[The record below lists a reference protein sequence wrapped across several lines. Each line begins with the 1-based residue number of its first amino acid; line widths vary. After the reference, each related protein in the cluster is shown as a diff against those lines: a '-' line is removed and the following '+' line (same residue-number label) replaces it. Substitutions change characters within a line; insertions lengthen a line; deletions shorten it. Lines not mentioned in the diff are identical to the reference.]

1 MATRY
6 TRRQFLVGTV
16 SAAVTSLLISACG
29 SEEAT
34 PTAAPAAT
42 PTQAPAA
49 ATPTAAPAATP
60 TQAAAAATPTP
71 APEPT
76 PTTPPRPDRAFR
88 FAYLRLGWA
97 GCEAIDDL
105 GLLAARGWNMEWNR
119 IDQISALANAFAAGQ
134 ADIIDMSVVIAAQM
148 HEQGV
153 PLKIFSAAVGTL
165 GSILVRP
172 GLGIASVP
180 DLRGKRV
187 GGIPGGTTTQ
197 DINAMVRQLYNFD
210 LLTDTEFIQASTPPD
225 AVNLLVNGNV
235 DALLMWEPTVSR
247 LTNSGQAEILVTQQE
262 LWKQVAGRET
272 PQVHVIYM
280 TTPELADEYPELMQD
295 IIAAQEEVAKLWEA
309 VDEKA
314 VQAFANVTELPPD
327 VISTALSR
335 TTPLYGLSKDLQ
347 DTILMQLQFNRESG
361 VLLQSDLWLNPEE
374 ARAALFWQP

>member
-6 TRRQFLVGTV
+6 TRRQFLIGTV
-16 SAAVTSLLISACG
+16 SAAVTSLLISACQ
-29 SEEAT
+29 SEEQQPA
-34 PTAAPAAT
+34 PTAAPAV
-42 PTQAPAA
+42 
-49 ATPTAAPAATP
+49 TP
-60 TQAAAAATPTP
+60 TQAAAASPTQPAAATATPAATPTVAP
-71 APEPT
+71 AASPT
-76 PTTPPRPDRAFR
+76 MAQRPDRTFR

-105 GLLAARGWNMEWNR
+105 GLLSARGWKLEWNR

-172 GLGIASVP
+172 GLGVSSVP

-197 DINAMVRQLYNFD
+197 DFNAVLRRLYDFD

-225 AVNLLVNGNV
+225 AVNLLINGNV

-262 LWKQVAGRET
+262 LWKQVSGSDT

-280 TTPELADEYPELMQD
+280 TSPELAEEYPELMQD
-295 IIAAQEEVAKLWEA
+295 IIAAQEEVAELWRA
-309 VDEKA
+309 GDDKA

-335 TTPLYGLSKDLQ
+335 TKPLAGLSKDLQ
-347 DTILMQLQFNRESG
+347 DTILMQLKFNRESG
-361 VLLQSDLWLNPEE
+361 VLLQSDLWLNAEE
-374 ARAALFWQP
+374 ARAALFWEP